1 MSYRAPLHGLGQTK
15 PTGTSTDHT
24 ATDWATALTTA
35 GALAVP
41 IVTAATGQQQA
52 TTTTPAATLQAQAIP
67 APSTD
72 WYWPVM
78 GIVGVLTVGGI
89 IYMVTKKPK
98 TGAAKAAPAKAAT
111 PNRRRSRKNGWRRRA
126 SRAWKGKRRSRA
138 KRAS

>member
-1 MSYRAPLHGLGQTK
+1 MSYRAPLHGLGQAKTTTQ
-15 PTGTSTDHT
+15 PDQT
-24 ATDWATALTTA
+24 ASDWATALTTA

-52 TTTTPAATLQAQAIP
+52 TTTTPAATLQAQAAP

-89 IYMVTKKPK
+89 VYMVTKKPK
-98 TGAAKAAPAKAAT
+98 AKTAPAAKAAT

-126 SRAWKGKRRSRA
+126 ASSWKGKRRSRA